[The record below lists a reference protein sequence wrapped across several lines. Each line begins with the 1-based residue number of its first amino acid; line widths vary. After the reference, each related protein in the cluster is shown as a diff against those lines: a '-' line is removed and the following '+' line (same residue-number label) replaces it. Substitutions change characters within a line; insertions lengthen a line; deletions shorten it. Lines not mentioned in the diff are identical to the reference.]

1 MKTVYLANVVGA
13 PSPTAVIVSENVL
26 NKIDWKKEALEVYYF
41 LKLKNID
48 FSKMAIINSKSKSKY
63 DFKFIQIKVKDEI
76 LDFESNANCGNS
88 MIASARVAFMI
99 EDKKHNFQDEI
110 TIMNIDTNL
119 EMSVIRKEN
128 SFDLEF
134 NNLIGKSI
142 NDIKM
147 FEGAELINIDEDYGR
162 VKASIIN
169 FVNPYIIIN
178 AKDLGI
184 TCKEEILHLDESDK
198 DVLERVKNIRRNI
211 VKRYNFDKK
220 SEFPKIAMVLY
231 DYGLSARTIYVDR
244 WHKGLPITAILSIAI
259 TTKIKDSII
268 YKPSLEIDEILTP
281 QGSRKV
287 NVRIDKKRFVSECK
301 IFNIKSKGDI
311 NLYTYE

>member
-1 MKTVYLANVVGA
+1 MKTVYLTNVVGA

-128 SFDLEF
+128 SFDLVF
-134 NNLIGKSI
+134 NKLIGKSI

-147 FEGAELINIDEDYGR
+147 FEGAELINIDEGYER

-184 TCKEEILHLDESDK
+184 TCKEELLHLDESDK
-198 DVLERVKNIRRNI
+198 DVLERVKNIRKNI
-211 VKRYNFDKK
+211 IKRYNFDEK
-220 SEFPKIAMVLY
+220 SEFPKIAIVLC
-231 DYGLSARTIYVDR
+231 DHGLSARTIYLDR
-244 WHKGLPITAILSIAI
+244 WHKGLPITATLSIAVM
-259 TTKIKDSII
+259 TKIKNSII
-268 YKPSLEIDEILTP
+268 YRPDLEIDEILTP
-281 QGSRKV
+281 QGGKKISVK
-287 NVRIDKKRFVSECK
+287 IDNIGRVSDCK
-301 IFNIKSKGDI
+301 IFNIKLKGEI
-311 NLYTYE
+311 NVYTYE